1 MFNRRS
7 AARQQIAAAGVESF
21 SQEKRISIVR
31 YVYGITSA
39 LLVGGTALALVT
51 QSPVGAQV
59 AQNESSEIAK
69 VVPRSGAPESFADLV
84 EQLQPA
90 VVNISTKQ
98 EVTLGVRLNPFAGTR
113 EPITQ
118 EQQGGGSGFLISADG
133 YIVTNN
139 HVISGGPRGEAVNE
153 VTVTLTNRKEYK
165 AKIVGRDVA
174 SDLALLK
181 IDASGLPFVKFAD
194 SSRARVGDW
203 VVAIG
208 NPLGLGSTVTAGI
221 ISAVQRSLGTRDGN
235 AAYDRYIQTDTAIN
249 RGNSG
254 GPLFDLQ
261 GNVVGI
267 NNMLISPVGANIGVN
282 FAIPAEAAIP
292 VIDALKAGQAVERG
306 YLGIGI
312 VPVDEDLASALGLAK
327 DRGEFVQRV
336 EPDGPAK
343 AGLKRG
349 DVVTKVNGKD
359 VTPQQTLSYIVA
371 NTKPGMR
378 IPLEVI
384 RDGKTMTLNSVVG
397 TRPPEE
403 QLTGTNFDP
412 EDEQAMPDDPKGSAD
427 TTIQNELGLAVQAL
441 TSEIVRSIGIDP
453 GTRGLVIAA
462 VSNNSDAGR
471 KGLRRGDV
479 ITGANGVPVTSSEA
493 LAKVVTDARKAGR
506 EAILLDILRRG
517 QPVTSVA
524 IRVKK

>member
-1 MFNRRS
+1 M
-7 AARQQIAAAGVESF
+7 
-21 SQEKRISIVR
+21 R

-39 LLVGGTALALVT
+39 LLMGGTALALVT

-59 AQNESSEIAK
+59 AQNDSSEIART
-69 VVPRSGAPESFADLV
+69 VPRSGAPESFADLV

-98 EVTLGVRLNPFAGTR
+98 QVTLGVRLNPFAGTR

-118 EQQGGGSGFLISADG
+118 EQQGGGSGFLISNDG

-139 HVISGGPRGEAVNE
+139 HVISGGPRGEEVNE
-153 VTVTLTNRKEYK
+153 VTVTLTNQKEYK
-165 AKIVGRDVA
+165 AKIVGRDAA

-181 IDASGLPFVKFAD
+181 IDAKGLPFVKFGD
-194 SSRARVGDW
+194 SNAARVGDW

-221 ISAVQRSLGTRDGN
+221 ISAVQRNIGQGG
-235 AAYDRYIQTDTAIN
+235 AYDRYIQTDTAIN

-282 FAIPAEAAIP
+282 FAIPADAAIP
-292 VIDALKAGQAVERG
+292 VINALRAGERPQRG

-312 VPVDEDLASALGLAK
+312 APVNEDLAAALGLPK

-336 EPDGPAK
+336 EPDGAAAK
-343 AGLKRG
+343 AGMKRG
-349 DVVTKVNGKD
+349 DVVTMVNGKE
-359 VTPQQTLSYIVA
+359 VTPRQTLSYIVA
-371 NTKPGMR
+371 NTKPGTR
-378 IPLEVI
+378 IPIEIV
-384 RDGKTMTLNSVVG
+384 RDGKKVTLQAVVG
-397 TRPPEE
+397 ERPPESE
-403 QLTGTNFDP
+403 LVGSDFDP
-412 EDEQAMPDDPKGSAD
+412 EDEQALPDDPKGSAD
-427 TTIQNELGLAVQAL
+427 KVLQEQLGLAVQPL
-441 TSEIVRSIGIDP
+441 TSDIARAVGVDSD
-453 GTRGLVIAA
+453 TKGLVIVAG
-462 VSNNSDAGR
+462 SRTSDAAR

-479 ITGANGVPVTSSEA
+479 ILSINRSPVTSTEA
-493 LAKVVTDARKAGR
+493 LAKGVTDAKKAGR
-506 EAILLDILRRG
+506 DAVLLEILRRG
-517 QPVTSVA
+517 GPAAFIPV
-524 IRVKK
+524 RLND

>member
-1 MFNRRS
+1 
-7 AARQQIAAAGVESF
+7 
-21 SQEKRISIVR
+21 VR

-39 LLVGGTALALVT
+39 LLAGGTALALVT

-59 AQNESSEIAK
+59 AQNEKSEIAK

-139 HVISGGPRGEAVNE
+139 HVISGGPRGEAVNQ
-153 VTVTLTNRKEYK
+153 VTVTLTNQKEYK
-165 AKIVGRDVA
+165 ATIVGRDAA

-181 IDASGLPFVKFAD
+181 IDATGMPFVKFAD
-194 SSRARVGDW
+194 GSPARVGDW

-221 ISAVQRSLGTRDGN
+221 ISAVQRNIGQGG
-235 AAYDRYIQTDTAIN
+235 AYDRYIQTDTAIN

-282 FAIPAEAAIP
+282 FAIPADAAIP
-292 VIDALKAGQAVERG
+292 VINALRAGEKVERG

-312 VPVDEDLASALGLAK
+312 VPVTEDIAAALGLPK
-327 DRGEFVQRV
+327 DRGEFVQRI
-336 EPDGPAK
+336 EPGEPAEK

-359 VTPQQTLSYIVA
+359 VTPQQTLSYIVS
-371 NTKPGMR
+371 NTKPGTR

-384 RDGKTMTLNSVVG
+384 RDGKTMTVNVVVG
-397 TRPPEE
+397 MRPPEE
-403 QLTGTNFDP
+403 ELAGSNFDP
-412 EDEQAMPDDPKGSAD
+412 EEEQTVPEDPAGAAD
-427 TTIQNELGLAVQAL
+427 KTIQEELGLAVQVVTPDIARA
-441 TSEIVRSIGIDP
+441 VGVDA
-453 GTRGLVIAA
+453 GTKGLVIGAA
-462 VSNNSDAGR
+462 SASSDAGR

-479 ITGANGVPVTSSEA
+479 ILSVNRTPVATSDA
-493 LAKVVTDARKAGR
+493 LAKAVADAKKAGR
-506 EAILLDILRRG
+506 DAVLLEILRRG
-517 QPVTSVA
+517 QPSAFIA
-524 IRVKK
+524 IRVK

>member
-1 MFNRRS
+1 M
-7 AARQQIAAAGVESF
+7 
-21 SQEKRISIVR
+21 R

-59 AQNESSEIAK
+59 AQNEKSEFAK

-118 EQQGGGSGFLISADG
+118 EQQGGGSGFLISTDG

-139 HVISGGPRGEAVNE
+139 HVISGGPRGEAVNQ
-153 VTVTLTNRKEYK
+153 VTVTLTNQKEYR
-165 AKIVGRDVA
+165 ATIVGRDAA

-181 IDASGLPFVKFAD
+181 IDATGLPFVKFAD
-194 SSRARVGDW
+194 SSTAHVGDW

-221 ISAVQRSLGTRDGN
+221 ISAVQRNLGQGG
-235 AAYDRYIQTDTAIN
+235 AYDRYIQTDTAIN

-282 FAIPAEAAIP
+282 FAIPADAAIP
-292 VIDALKAGQAVERG
+292 VIDSLRSGEKIQRG

-312 VPVDEDLASALGLAK
+312 APVDEDLAAALGLAK

-336 EPDGPAK
+336 EDNQAAAK

-359 VTPQQTLSYIVA
+359 VTPQQTLSYIVS
-371 NTKPGMR
+371 NTKPGTR

-384 RDGKTMTLNSVVG
+384 RDGKTMTLYAVVG

-403 QLTGTNFDP
+403 ELAGNNFDP
-412 EDEQAMPDDPKGSAD
+412 EAEQTMPEDPTGTAD
-427 TTIQNELGLAVQAL
+427 KVIQDELGLSVQPL
-441 TSEIVRSIGIDP
+441 TSDIARSIGVDA
-453 GTRGLVIAA
+453 GAKGLVIGAA
-462 VSNNSDAGR
+462 STSSDAGR

-479 ITGANGVPVTSSEA
+479 ILSANRVPVTSSEA
-493 LAKVVTDARKAGR
+493 LAKAVTDAKKAGR
-506 EAILLDILRRG
+506 DAVLLEILRRG
-517 QPVTSVA
+517 GPSAFIAVR
-524 IRVKK
+524 IKK

>member
-1 MFNRRS
+1 
-7 AARQQIAAAGVESF
+7 
-21 SQEKRISIVR
+21 VR

-39 LLVGGTALALVT
+39 LLAGGTALALVT

-165 AKIVGRDVA
+165 AKIVGRDPA

-181 IDASGLPFVKFAD
+181 IEATGLPFVKFATGSD
-194 SSRARVGDW
+194 ARVGDW

-221 ISAVQRSLGTRDGN
+221 ISAVQRNLGQGG
-235 AAYDRYIQTDTAIN
+235 AYDRYIQTDTAIN

-282 FAIPAEAAIP
+282 FAIPADAAIP
-292 VIDALKAGQAVERG
+292 VIDALRAGQAVERG

-312 VPVDEDLASALGLAK
+312 TPVDEDMAAALGLPK
-327 DRGEFVQRV
+327 DRGERIGRL
-336 EPDGPAK
+336 EPGEAGEK

-349 DVVTKVNGKD
+349 DVVTKVDGKD

-371 NTKPGMR
+371 RVKPGTR

-384 RDGKTMTLNSVVG
+384 RDGKTMTIQVVVG
-397 TRPPEE
+397 KRPPEE
-403 QLTGTNFDP
+403 QLAGSTFDP
-412 EDEQAMPDDPKGSAD
+412 EDEAPTEDPAGAAD
-427 TTIQNELGLAVQAL
+427 AAIQTELGLTVMPL
-441 TSEIVRSIGIDP
+441 TPDIARSVGVDAS
-453 GTRGLVIAA
+453 TKGLVIAA
-462 VSNNSDAGR
+462 ASASSDAGR

-479 ITGANGVPVTSSEA
+479 ILSAGNARTPVLTADA
-493 LAKVVTDARKAGR
+493 LAKVVADTKAAGR
-506 EAILLDILRRG
+506 DAVLVEILRRG
-517 QPVTSVA
+517 GPSADVA
-524 IRVKK
+524 LRLKK

>member
-1 MFNRRS
+1 M
-7 AARQQIAAAGVESF
+7 
-21 SQEKRISIVR
+21 R

-51 QSPVGAQV
+51 QSPVIAQV
-59 AQNESSEIAK
+59 AQNERSEIAK
-69 VVPRSGAPESFADLV
+69 AVPRAGAPESFADLV

-98 EVTLGVRLNPFAGTR
+98 EVTLGVRLDPFAGTR
-113 EPITQ
+113 EPVTQ
-118 EQQGGGSGFLISADG
+118 EQQGGGSGFLISDDG

-139 HVISGGPRGEAVNE
+139 HVVTGGPRGDAVNQ
-153 VTVTLTNRKEYK
+153 VAVTLTNGKEYK
-165 AKIVGRDVA
+165 ARIVGRDVA

-181 IDASGLPFVKFAD
+181 IDATGLPFVKFGD
-194 SSRARVGDW
+194 SAKARVGDW

-221 ISAVQRSLGTRDGN
+221 ISAVQRNLGGGG
-235 AAYDRYIQTDTAIN
+235 AYDRYIQTDTAIN

-254 GPLFDLQ
+254 GPLFDLK

-292 VIDALKAGQAVERG
+292 VINALRSGEKIERG

-312 VPVDEDLASALGLAK
+312 APIGEDLASALGLPK

-336 EPDGPAK
+336 EDDGAAAK
-343 AGLKRG
+343 AGIKRG

-359 VTPQQTLSYIVA
+359 VTPSQSLSYIVA
-371 NTKPGMR
+371 NTKPGTR
-378 IPLEVI
+378 IPIEVV
-384 RDGKTMTLNSVVG
+384 RDGKTMTLYAVIG

-403 QLTGTNFDP
+403 ELAGTTFDP

-427 TTIQNELGLAVQAL
+427 TAIQNELGLAVQPL
-441 TSEIVRSIGIDP
+441 TPDIARAIGVDT
-453 GTRGLVIAA
+453 GTKGLVIAA
-462 VSNNSDAGR
+462 AASSSDAGR

-479 ITGANGVPVTSSEA
+479 IVSANRASVTTSDA
-493 LAKVVTDARKAGR
+493 LAKVIADAKKAGR
-506 EAILLDILRRG
+506 DAVLLEILRRG
-517 QPVTSVA
+517 GPSAFIA
-524 IRVKK
+524 IRIKGG

>member
-1 MFNRRS
+1 M
-7 AARQQIAAAGVESF
+7 
-21 SQEKRISIVR
+21 R

-69 VVPRSGAPESFADLV
+69 VVPRAGAPESFADLV

-90 VVNISTKQ
+90 VVNIATKQ

-118 EQQGGGSGFLISADG
+118 EQQGGGSGFLISDDG

-153 VTVTLTNRKEYK
+153 VTVTLFNRKEYK
-165 AKIVGRDVA
+165 AKIVGRDPA

-181 IDASGLPFVKFAD
+181 IDASGLPFVKFAGGD
-194 SSRARVGDW
+194 ARVGDW

-208 NPLGLGSTVTAGI
+208 NPLGLNSTVTAGI
-221 ISAVQRSLGTRDGN
+221 ISAVQRNLGQGG
-235 AAYDRYIQTDTAIN
+235 AYDRYIQTDTAIN

-254 GPLFDLQ
+254 GPLFDLK

-282 FAIPAEAAIP
+282 FAIPADAAIP
-292 VIDALKAGQAVERG
+292 VIDALRAGQAVERG

-312 VPVDEDLASALGLAK
+312 TPVDEDMAAALGLPK
-327 DRGEFVQRV
+327 DRGERIGRI
-336 EPDGPAK
+336 EPGEAGEK

-349 DVVTKVNGKD
+349 DVVTKVNGQE

-371 NTKPGMR
+371 RVKPGTR

-384 RDGKTMTLNSVVG
+384 RDGKTMTINAVVG
-397 TRPPEE
+397 KRPPED
-403 QLTGTNFDP
+403 QLAGTTFDP
-412 EDEQAMPDDPKGSAD
+412 EDEQATPEDPSGAAD
-427 TTIQNELGLAVQAL
+427 TALQNELGIAVLPL
-441 TSEIVRSIGIDP
+441 TADIARAVGVDAN
-453 GTRGLVIAA
+453 TKGLVIAS
-462 VSNNSDAGR
+462 VSANSDAGR

-479 ITGANGVPVTSSEA
+479 ILSAGNNRTAVLTSDA
-493 LAKVVTDARKAGR
+493 LAKVVADTKAAGR
-506 EAILLDILRRG
+506 DAVLVEILRRG
-517 QPVTSVA
+517 GPSGDVA
-524 IRVKK
+524 LRLKR

>member
-1 MFNRRS
+1 M
-7 AARQQIAAAGVESF
+7 
-21 SQEKRISIVR
+21 R

-51 QSPVGAQV
+51 QSPVIAQV
-59 AQNESSEIAK
+59 AQNEKSEIAK
-69 VVPRSGAPESFADLV
+69 VVPRAGAPESFADLV

-118 EQQGGGSGFLISADG
+118 EQQGGGSGFLISTDG

-139 HVISGGPRGEAVNE
+139 HVVSGGPRGEAVNE

-165 AKIVGRDVA
+165 AKIVGRDAA

-181 IDASGLPFVKFAD
+181 IDATGLPFVKFAD
-194 SSRARVGDW
+194 SDQARVGDW
-203 VVAIG
+203 VIAIG

-221 ISAVQRSLGTRDGN
+221 ISAVQRNLGGGG
-235 AAYDRYIQTDTAIN
+235 AYDRYIQTDTAIN

-254 GPLFDLQ
+254 GPLFDLH

-282 FAIPAEAAIP
+282 FAIPADAAIP
-292 VIDALKAGQAVERG
+292 VINALRAGEAVQRG

-312 VPVDEDLASALGLAK
+312 TPVDEDMAAALGLPK
-327 DRGEFVQRV
+327 DRGERIGRIEEGQAG
-336 EPDGPAK
+336 EK

-371 NTKPGMR
+371 NTKPGTR

-384 RDGKTMTLNSVVG
+384 RDGKTITLYAVVG

-403 QLTGTNFDP
+403 QIAGPAFDP
-412 EDEQAMPDDPKGSAD
+412 EDEQAMPEDPKGAAD
-427 TTIQNELGLAVQAL
+427 TAIQNDLGLVVLPL
-441 TSEIVRSIGIDP
+441 TPDIARSVGVDA
-453 GTRGLVIAA
+453 TTKGLVIGA
-462 VSNNSDAGR
+462 VSANSDAGR

-479 ITGANGVPVTSSEA
+479 ILSAGNSRTAVTTADA
-493 LAKVVTDARKAGR
+493 LSKVVAATKAAGR
-506 EAILLDILRRG
+506 DAVLVEILRRG
-517 QPVTSVA
+517 GPSADVA
-524 IRVKK
+524 LRIKR

>member
-1 MFNRRS
+1 M
-7 AARQQIAAAGVESF
+7 
-21 SQEKRISIVR
+21 R

-51 QSPVGAQV
+51 QSPVIAQV
-59 AQNESSEIAK
+59 AQNEKSEIAK
-69 VVPRSGAPESFADLV
+69 AVPRAGAPESFADLV

-98 EVTLGVRLNPFAGTR
+98 EVTLGVRLDPFAGTR
-113 EPITQ
+113 EPVTQ
-118 EQQGGGSGFLISADG
+118 EQQGGGSGFLISDDG

-139 HVISGGPRGEAVNE
+139 HVVTGGPRAEAVNQ
-153 VTVTLTNRKEYK
+153 VAVTLTNGKEYK
-165 AKIVGRDVA
+165 ATIVGRDAA

-181 IDASGLPFVKFAD
+181 IDATGLPFVKFAD
-194 SSRARVGDW
+194 SSQARVGDW
-203 VVAIG
+203 VVAVG

-221 ISAVQRSLGTRDGN
+221 ISAVQRNLGGGG
-235 AAYDRYIQTDTAIN
+235 AYDRYIQTDTAIN

-254 GPLFDLQ
+254 GPLFDLH

-292 VIDALKAGQAVERG
+292 VINSLRAGQKIERG

-312 VPVDEDLASALGLAK
+312 APVDEDLAAALGLPK

-336 EPDGPAK
+336 EPDQAAEK

-359 VTPQQTLSYIVA
+359 VTPSQTLSYIVA
-371 NTKPGMR
+371 NTKPGTR

-384 RDGKTMTLNSVVG
+384 RDGKTMTLYAVVA

-403 QLTGTNFDP
+403 QLAGSNFDP
-412 EDEQAMPDDPKGSAD
+412 EDDQAMPEDPKGTAD
-427 TTIQNELGLAVQAL
+427 TTIQNTLGLAVQVVTPDIARA
-441 TSEIVRSIGIDP
+441 VGVDA
-453 GTRGLVIAA
+453 GTKGLVIGAA
-462 VSNNSDAGR
+462 SANSDAGR

-479 ITGANGVPVTSSEA
+479 ILSANRTPVASSEA
-493 LAKVVTDARKAGR
+493 LAKIVNDAKTAGR
-506 EAILLDILRRG
+506 EAVLLEILRRG
-517 QPVTSVA
+517 GPSAFIAV
-524 IRVKK
+524 RVKP

>member
-1 MFNRRS
+1 M
-7 AARQQIAAAGVESF
+7 
-21 SQEKRISIVR
+21 R

-59 AQNESSEIAK
+59 AQNERSEIAK

-139 HVISGGPRGEAVNE
+139 HVISGGPRGEAVNQ
-153 VTVTLTNRKEYK
+153 VTVTLTNQKEYK
-165 AKIVGRDVA
+165 ATIVGRDVA

-181 IDASGLPFVKFAD
+181 IDATGLPFVKFAD
-194 SSRARVGDW
+194 SSTARVGDW

-221 ISAVQRSLGTRDGN
+221 ISAVQRNLGQGG
-235 AAYDRYIQTDTAIN
+235 AYDRYIQTDTAIN

-282 FAIPAEAAIP
+282 FAIPADAAIP
-292 VIDALKAGQAVERG
+292 VINALRAGEKVQRG

-312 VPVDEDLASALGLAK
+312 APVDEDLAAALGLAK

-336 EPDGPAK
+336 EDNQAAAK

-359 VTPQQTLSYIVA
+359 VTPQQTLSYIVS
-371 NTKPGMR
+371 NTKPGTR

-384 RDGKTMTLNSVVG
+384 RDGKTMTLYAVVG

-403 QLTGTNFDP
+403 ELAGTNFDP
-412 EDEQAMPDDPKGSAD
+412 EEEQTMPEDPTGTAD
-427 TTIQNELGLAVQAL
+427 KTIQDELGLSVQPL
-441 TSEIVRSIGIDP
+441 TSDIARSIGVDA
-453 GTRGLVIAA
+453 GAKGLVIGAA
-462 VSNNSDAGR
+462 SASSDAGR

-479 ITGANGVPVTSSEA
+479 ILSANRTPVTTSDA
-493 LAKVVTDARKAGR
+493 LAKIVTDAKKAGR
-506 EAILLDILRRG
+506 DAVLLEILRRG
-517 QPVTSVA
+517 GPSAFIAV
-524 IRVKK
+524 RVKK

>member
-1 MFNRRS
+1 
-7 AARQQIAAAGVESF
+7 
-21 SQEKRISIVR
+21 VR

-59 AQNESSEIAK
+59 AQNEKSEIAK

-139 HVISGGPRGEAVNE
+139 HVITGGPRGEQVNE
-153 VTVTLTNRKEYK
+153 VTVTLTNRKEYR
-165 AKIVGRDVA
+165 AKIIGRDA
-174 SDLALLK
+174 TSDLALLK
-181 IDASGLPFVKFAD
+181 IDATGLPFVKFGD
-194 SSRARVGDW
+194 SNKARVGDW

-221 ISAVQRSLGTRDGN
+221 ISAVQRNLGSGP
-235 AAYDRYIQTDTAIN
+235 YDRYIQTDTAIN

-254 GPLFDLQ
+254 GPLFDLE

-267 NNMLISPVGANIGVN
+267 TNMLISPVGANIGVN
-282 FAIPAEAAIP
+282 FAIPADAAIP
-292 VIDALKAGQAVERG
+292 VIEALKAGERPQRG
-306 YLGIGI
+306 YLGVGI
-312 VPVDEDLASALGLAK
+312 VPMTDDYAAAVGLPK
-327 DRGEFVQRV
+327 DRGEIIQRL
-336 EPDGPAK
+336 EDSGPAAK

-349 DVVTKVNGKD
+349 DIVTKVGGKD
-359 VTPQQTLSYIVA
+359 VTPQQSLSYLIA
-371 NTKPGMR
+371 NEKPGAR
-378 IPLEVI
+378 VPLEII
-384 RDGKTMTLNSVVG
+384 REGKTMTLNVMVG

-403 QLTGTNFDP
+403 ELSGANFDP
-412 EDEQAMPDDPKGSAD
+412 EAEQTLPDEPSEGADQA
-427 TTIQNELGLAVQAL
+427 IQEQLGMAVQPL
-441 TSEIVRSIGIDP
+441 TPDIARDIGIDRS
-453 GTRGLVIAA
+453 TKGLVIAA
-462 VSNNSDAGR
+462 VASRGDAGA

-479 ITGANGVPVTSSEA
+479 ILSINRSPVTTAEA
-493 LAKVVTDARKAGR
+493 LAKGVADAKKAGR
-506 EAILLDILRRG
+506 SAVLLEILRRG
-517 QPVTSVA
+517 QQPAFVA
-524 IRVKK
+524 IRVEGK

>member
-1 MFNRRS
+1 M
-7 AARQQIAAAGVESF
+7 
-21 SQEKRISIVR
+21 R

-59 AQNESSEIAK
+59 AQNERSEIAK

-98 EVTLGVRLNPFAGTR
+98 DVAVGIRLNRFEGTR
-113 EPITQ
+113 EPITR

-139 HVISGGPRGEAVNE
+139 HVITDQNKREVKE
-153 VTVTLTNRKEYK
+153 VTVTLTNQKEYK
-165 AKIVGRDVA
+165 ATIVGRDDA

-181 IDASGLPFVKFAD
+181 INASGLPFVKFAD
-194 SSRARVGDW
+194 SSTARVGDW

-221 ISAVQRSLGTRDGN
+221 ISAVRRSINTDDPN
-235 AAYDRYIQTDTAIN
+235 INPAYDRYIQTDTAIN

-282 FAIPAEAAIP
+282 FAIPSDAAIP
-292 VIDALKAGQAVERG
+292 VINALRAGERVERG
-306 YLGIGI
+306 FLGIGI
-312 VPVDEDLASALGLAK
+312 APVDEDLAAALGLPK
-327 DRGEFVQRV
+327 NRGAFVQRV
-336 EPDGPAK
+336 EPDGAAAK

-349 DVVTKVNGKD
+349 DVVTKINGKD

-371 NTKPGMR
+371 NIKPGTR
-378 IPLEVI
+378 VPIDLV
-384 RDGKTMTLNSVVG
+384 RDGRAMTVQAVVG
-397 TRPPEE
+397 TRLPENDSA
-403 QLTGTNFDP
+403 GSNFDP
-412 EDEQAMPDDPKGSAD
+412 EDEQAMPDDPSGAAD
-427 TTIQNELGLAVQAL
+427 KMIQEAVGLAVQAL
-441 TSEIVRSIGIDP
+441 TTDIARAVGVDID
-453 GTRGLVIAA
+453 TKGLVIAA
-462 VSNNSDAGR
+462 VSGSSDAGR

-479 ITGANGVPVTSSEA
+479 ILSVNRTPVTTPEA
-493 LAKVVTDARKAGR
+493 MAKAVSDAKKTGR
-506 EAILLDILRRG
+506 DAVLLEVLRRG
-517 QPVTSVA
+517 GPSAFLAV
-524 IRVKK
+524 RVKS

>member
-1 MFNRRS
+1 M
-7 AARQQIAAAGVESF
+7 
-21 SQEKRISIVR
+21 
-31 YVYGITSA
+31 
-39 LLVGGTALALVT
+39 LVGGTALALVT

-59 AQNESSEIAK
+59 AQNEKSEIAK

-118 EQQGGGSGFLISADG
+118 EQQGGGSGFLISTDG

-139 HVISGGPRGEAVNE
+139 HVISGGPRGEAVNQ
-153 VTVTLTNRKEYK
+153 VTVTLTNQKEYK
-165 AKIVGRDVA
+165 ATIVGRDVA

-181 IDASGLPFVKFAD
+181 IDATGLPFVKFAD
-194 SSRARVGDW
+194 SSTARVGDW

-221 ISAVQRSLGTRDGN
+221 ISAVQRNLGSGG
-235 AAYDRYIQTDTAIN
+235 AYDRYIQTDTAIN

-282 FAIPAEAAIP
+282 FAIPADAAIP
-292 VIDALKAGQAVERG
+292 VIDSLRSGAKIERG

-312 VPVDEDLASALGLAK
+312 APVDEDLAAALGLPK

-336 EPDGPAK
+336 EDDGAAAK

-371 NTKPGMR
+371 NTKPGTR
-378 IPLEVI
+378 IPLEIV
-384 RDGKTMTLNSVVG
+384 RDGKTMTLNAIVG

-403 QLTGTNFDP
+403 QLAGTNFDP
-412 EDEQAMPDDPKGSAD
+412 EEEQTLPDDPSGAAD
-427 TTIQNELGLAVQAL
+427 TTIQETLGLAVQPL
-441 TSEIVRSIGIDP
+441 TADIARSIGVDANSK
-453 GTRGLVIAA
+453 GLVIGAA
-462 VSNNSDAGR
+462 SANSDAGR

-479 ITGANGVPVTSSEA
+479 IVSANRTPVTTSDA
-493 LAKVVTDARKAGR
+493 LAKIVSDAKKAGR
-506 EAILLDILRRG
+506 DAVLLEILRRG
-517 QPVTSVA
+517 GPSAFIAV
-524 IRVKK
+524 RVKP

>member
-1 MFNRRS
+1 M
-7 AARQQIAAAGVESF
+7 
-21 SQEKRISIVR
+21 R

-59 AQNESSEIAK
+59 AQNEKSEIAK

-139 HVISGGPRGEAVNE
+139 HVITGGPRGEQVNE
-153 VTVTLTNRKEYK
+153 VTVTMTNQKEYR
-165 AKIVGRDVA
+165 AKIIGRDA
-174 SDLALLK
+174 TSDLALLK
-181 IDASGLPFVKFAD
+181 IDATGLPFVRFGD
-194 SSRARVGDW
+194 SNKTRVGDW

-221 ISAVQRSLGTRDGN
+221 ISAVQRNLGQGG
-235 AAYDRYIQTDTAIN
+235 AYDRYIQTDTAIN

-282 FAIPAEAAIP
+282 FAIPADAAAP
-292 VIDALKAGQAVERG
+292 VIEALKAGETPQRG

-312 VPVDEDLASALGLAK
+312 APVGEDFAAALGLPK
-327 DRGEFVQRV
+327 DRGEIVQRV
-336 EPDGPAK
+336 EDGGPAAK

-349 DVVTKVNGKD
+349 DVVTKVDGKE
-359 VTPQQTLSYIVA
+359 VTPQQTLSYLVA
-371 NTKPGMR
+371 NVKPGMR

-384 RDGKTMTLNSVVG
+384 REGKTMTLNVAVG

-403 QLTGTNFDP
+403 ELNGGGFDP
-412 EDEQAMPDDPKGSAD
+412 EEEQTMPDDPKGTAD
-427 TTIQNELGLAVQAL
+427 QAIQDQLGMAVLPL
-441 TSEIVRSIGIDP
+441 TSAIARDIGVD
-453 GTRGLVIAA
+453 TDTKGLVIAA
-462 VSNNSDAGR
+462 VGSSSDAGR

-479 ITGANGVPVTSSEA
+479 LLSVNRAPVTTSEA
-493 LAKVVTDARKAGR
+493 LSKALADAKKAGR
-506 EAILLDILRRG
+506 DAVLLEILRRG
-517 QPVTSVA
+517 QPPA
-524 IRVKK
+524 FIPIRVNGK

>member
-1 MFNRRS
+1 M
-7 AARQQIAAAGVESF
+7 
-21 SQEKRISIVR
+21 R

-39 LLVGGTALALVT
+39 LLAGGTALALVS

-69 VVPRSGAPESFADLV
+69 VVPRAGAPESFADLV

-90 VVNISTKQ
+90 VVNIATKQ

-165 AKIVGRDVA
+165 AKIVGRDQA

-181 IDASGLPFVKFAD
+181 IEASGLPFVKFATGSD
-194 SSRARVGDW
+194 ARVGDW

-221 ISAVQRSLGTRDGN
+221 ISAVQRNLGQGG
-235 AAYDRYIQTDTAIN
+235 AYDRYIQTDTAIN

-282 FAIPAEAAIP
+282 FAIPADAAIP
-292 VIDALKAGQAVERG
+292 VIEALRAGQAVERG

-312 VPVDEDLASALGLAK
+312 TPVDEDMAAALGLPK
-327 DRGEFVQRV
+327 DRGERIGRI
-336 EPDGPAK
+336 EPGQAGEK

-349 DVVTKVNGKD
+349 DVVTKVDGKD

-371 NTKPGMR
+371 RVKPGTR

-384 RDGKTMTLNSVVG
+384 RDGKTITINAVVG
-397 TRPPEE
+397 KRPPEE
-403 QLTGTNFDP
+403 ELAGTTFDP
-412 EDEQAMPDDPKGSAD
+412 EDEQATPEDPAGAAD
-427 TTIQNELGLAVQAL
+427 TAVLNELGLTVLPL
-441 TSEIVRSIGIDP
+441 TADIARSVGVDAN
-453 GTRGLVIAA
+453 TKGLVIAA
-462 VSNNSDAGR
+462 VTASSDAGR

-479 ITGANGVPVTSSEA
+479 ILSAGNGRTPVLTSDA
-493 LAKVVTDARKAGR
+493 LAKVVADTKAASRDAVLV
-506 EAILLDILRRG
+506 EILRRG
-517 QPVTSVA
+517 GPSADVA
-524 IRVKK
+524 LRLKK

>member
-1 MFNRRS
+1 M
-7 AARQQIAAAGVESF
+7 
-21 SQEKRISIVR
+21 R

-69 VVPRSGAPESFADLV
+69 VVPRAGAPESFADLV

-139 HVISGGPRGEAVNE
+139 HVVSGGPRGEAVNE
-153 VTVTLTNRKEYK
+153 VIVTLTNRREYK
-165 AKIVGRDVA
+165 AKIVGRDAA

-181 IDASGLPFVKFAD
+181 IEATGLPFVKFND
-194 SSRARVGDW
+194 SNDARVGDW

-221 ISAVQRSLGTRDGN
+221 ISAVQRNLGQGG
-235 AAYDRYIQTDTAIN
+235 AYDRYIQTDTAIN

-254 GPLFDLQ
+254 GPLFDLK
-261 GNVVGI
+261 GNVVGV

-282 FAIPAEAAIP
+282 FAIPADAAIP
-292 VIDALKAGQAVERG
+292 VIEALRAGERVQRG
-306 YLGIGI
+306 YLGINI
-312 VPVDEDLASALGLAK
+312 SPVNEDMAAALGLPK
-327 DRGEFVQRV
+327 DRGERVQRV
-336 EPDGPAK
+336 EPGEAGEK

-349 DVVTKVNGKD
+349 DVVTKVNGKE

-371 NTKPGMR
+371 NTKPGTR

-384 RDGKTMTLNSVVG
+384 RDGRTITIQAVVG

-403 QLTGTNFDP
+403 QLAGSSFDP
-412 EDEQAMPDDPKGSAD
+412 EDEQAMPSDPSGAAD
-427 TTIQNELGLAVQAL
+427 TTIQNELGLAVQTL
-441 TSEIVRSIGIDP
+441 TPDIARAVGVDAN
-453 GTRGLVIAA
+453 TKGLVIVA
-462 VSNNSDAGR
+462 VSGNSDAGR

-479 ITGANGVPVTSSEA
+479 IAS
-493 LAKVVTDARKAGR
+493 AG
-506 EAILLDILRRG
+506 
-517 QPVTSVA
+517 
-524 IRVKK
+524 

>member
-1 MFNRRS
+1 M
-7 AARQQIAAAGVESF
+7 
-21 SQEKRISIVR
+21 R

-39 LLVGGTALALVT
+39 LLMGGTALALVT
-51 QSPVGAQV
+51 QSPVIAQV

-69 VVPRSGAPESFADLV
+69 AVPRAGAPESFADLV

-98 EVTLGVRLNPFAGTR
+98 EVTLGVRLDPFAGTR
-113 EPITQ
+113 EPVTQ
-118 EQQGGGSGFLISADG
+118 EQQGGGSGFLISDDG

-139 HVISGGPRGEAVNE
+139 HVVTGGPRGEAVNQ
-153 VTVTLTNRKEYK
+153 VTVTLTNGKEYK
-165 AKIVGRDVA
+165 AKIVGRDAA

-181 IDASGLPFVKFAD
+181 IDATGLPFVKFAD
-194 SSRARVGDW
+194 SSTARVGDW

-221 ISAVQRSLGTRDGN
+221 ISAVHRSIGQPGVN
-235 AAYDRYIQTDTAIN
+235 GAYDRYIQTDTAIN

-254 GPLFDLQ
+254 GPLFDLK

-292 VIDALKAGQAVERG
+292 VINSLKSGQKIERG

-312 VPVDEDLASALGLAK
+312 APVDEDLAAALGLPK

-336 EPDGPAK
+336 EDDGAAAK

-359 VTPQQTLSYIVA
+359 VTPSQTLSYIVS
-371 NTKPGMR
+371 NTKPGTR

-384 RDGKTMTLNSVVG
+384 RDGKTVTLYAVVG

-403 QLTGTNFDP
+403 QLAGSDFDP
-412 EDEQAMPDDPKGSAD
+412 EDEQAMPDDPKGTAD
-427 TTIQNELGLAVQAL
+427 TTIQNVLGLAVQPV
-441 TSEIVRSIGIDP
+441 TSDIARAVGVDA
-453 GTRGLVIAA
+453 GTKGLVIGAA
-462 VSNNSDAGR
+462 SANSDAGR

-479 ITGANGVPVTSSEA
+479 ILSANRTPVTSSEA
-493 LAKVVTDARKAGR
+493 LAKIVSDAKAAGR
-506 EAILLDILRRG
+506 EAVLLEILRRG
-517 QPVTSVA
+517 GPSAFIA
-524 IRVKK
+524 IRIKN

>member
-1 MFNRRS
+1 M
-7 AARQQIAAAGVESF
+7 
-21 SQEKRISIVR
+21 R

-59 AQNESSEIAK
+59 AQNEKSEIAK

-118 EQQGGGSGFLISADG
+118 EQQGGGSGFLISTDG

-139 HVISGGPRGEAVNE
+139 HVISGGPRGEAVNQ
-153 VTVTLTNRKEYK
+153 VTVTLTNQKEYK
-165 AKIVGRDVA
+165 ATIVGRDVA

-181 IDASGLPFVKFAD
+181 IDATGLPFVKFAD
-194 SSRARVGDW
+194 SSTARVGDW

-221 ISAVQRSLGTRDGN
+221 ISAVQRNLGSGG
-235 AAYDRYIQTDTAIN
+235 AYDRYIQTDTAIN

-282 FAIPAEAAIP
+282 FAIPADAAIP
-292 VIDALKAGQAVERG
+292 VIDSLRSGAKIERG

-312 VPVDEDLASALGLAK
+312 APVDEDLAAALGLPK

-336 EPDGPAK
+336 EDDGAAAK

-371 NTKPGMR
+371 NTKPGTR
-378 IPLEVI
+378 IPLEIV
-384 RDGKTMTLNSVVG
+384 RDGKTMTLNAIVG

-403 QLTGTNFDP
+403 QLAGTNFDP
-412 EDEQAMPDDPKGSAD
+412 EEEQTLPDDPSGAAD
-427 TTIQNELGLAVQAL
+427 TTIQETLGLAVQPL
-441 TSEIVRSIGIDP
+441 TADIARSIGVDANSK
-453 GTRGLVIAA
+453 GLVIGAA
-462 VSNNSDAGR
+462 SANSDAGR

-479 ITGANGVPVTSSEA
+479 IVSANRTPVTTSDA
-493 LAKVVTDARKAGR
+493 LAKIVSDAKKAGR
-506 EAILLDILRRG
+506 DAVLLEILRRG
-517 QPVTSVA
+517 GPSAFIAV
-524 IRVKK
+524 RVKP

>member
-1 MFNRRS
+1 M
-7 AARQQIAAAGVESF
+7 
-21 SQEKRISIVR
+21 R

-69 VVPRSGAPESFADLV
+69 AVPRSGAPESFADLV

-90 VVNISTKQ
+90 VVNIATKQ

-118 EQQGGGSGFLISADG
+118 EQQGGGSGFLISTDG

-181 IDASGLPFVKFAD
+181 IDATGLPFVKFAD

-221 ISAVQRSLGTRDGN
+221 ISAVQRNLGQGG
-235 AAYDRYIQTDTAIN
+235 AYDRYIQTDTAIN

-282 FAIPAEAAIP
+282 FAIPADAAIP
-292 VIDALKAGQAVERG
+292 VINALRAGEKVQRG

-312 VPVDEDLASALGLAK
+312 APVDEDLAAALGLAK

-336 EPDGPAK
+336 EPDGAAAK

-371 NTKPGMR
+371 NTKPGTR
-378 IPLEVI
+378 IPLEVV
-384 RDGKTMTLNSVVG
+384 RDGKTLTLNAVVG

-403 QLTGTNFDP
+403 QLAGANFDP
-412 EDEQAMPDDPKGSAD
+412 EDDQAMPDDPSGSAD
-427 TTIQNELGLAVQAL
+427 QAIQNELGLAVQVL
-441 TSEIVRSIGIDP
+441 TSDIARSVGVDP
-453 GTRGLVIAA
+453 ATKGLVIGAA
-462 VSNNSDAGR
+462 AQSSDAGR

-479 ITGANGVPVTSSEA
+479 IVSANRIPVTSSEA
-493 LAKVVTDARKAGR
+493 LAKVVADAKKAGR
-506 EAILLDILRRG
+506 DAVLLEILRRG
-517 QPVTSVA
+517 GPSAFIA

>member
-1 MFNRRS
+1 M
-7 AARQQIAAAGVESF
+7 
-21 SQEKRISIVR
+21 R

-39 LLVGGTALALVT
+39 LLAGGTALALVT

-59 AQNESSEIAK
+59 AQNEKSEIAK

-118 EQQGGGSGFLISADG
+118 EQQGGGSGFLISSDG

-139 HVISGGPRGEAVNE
+139 HVIAGGPRGEEVNQ
-153 VTVTLTNRKEYK
+153 VTVTLTNQKEYK
-165 AKIVGRDVA
+165 ATIVGRDVA

-181 IDASGLPFVKFAD
+181 IDASGLPFVKFATGGT
-194 SSRARVGDW
+194 ARVGDW

-221 ISAVQRSLGTRDGN
+221 ISAVQRNLGSGG
-235 AAYDRYIQTDTAIN
+235 AYDRYIQTDTAIN

-282 FAIPAEAAIP
+282 FAIPADAAIP
-292 VIDALKAGQAVERG
+292 VIDALRSGEAIQRG

-312 VPVDEDLASALGLAK
+312 APVDEDLAAALGLPK

-336 EPDGPAK
+336 EEDQAAAK

-349 DVVTKVNGKD
+349 DVVTKVNGKE
-359 VTPQQTLSYIVA
+359 VTPQQTLSYIVS
-371 NTKPGMR
+371 NTKPGTR
-378 IPLEVI
+378 IPIEVI
-384 RDGKTMTLNSVVG
+384 RDGKTLTLNAVVG
-397 TRPPEE
+397 TRPPESE
-403 QLTGTNFDP
+403 LAGSNFDP
-412 EDEQAMPDDPKGSAD
+412 EDEQAVPEDPTGAAD
-427 TTIQNELGLAVQAL
+427 KTIQEVLGLAVQVVTPDIARA
-441 TSEIVRSIGIDP
+441 VGVQA
-453 GTRGLVIAA
+453 GTKGLVIGAA
-462 VSNNSDAGR
+462 SANSDAGR

-479 ITGANGVPVTSSEA
+479 ILSVNRDPVATSDA
-493 LAKVVTDARKAGR
+493 LAKALTDAKKAGR
-506 EAILLDILRRG
+506 DAVLLEILRRG
-517 QPVTSVA
+517 GPSAFIAVR
-524 IRVKK
+524 IK

>member
-1 MFNRRS
+1 M
-7 AARQQIAAAGVESF
+7 
-21 SQEKRISIVR
+21 R

-59 AQNESSEIAK
+59 AQNEKSEIAK

-139 HVISGGPRGEAVNE
+139 HVISGGPRGEAVNQ
-153 VTVTLTNRKEYK
+153 VTVTLTNQKEYK
-165 AKIVGRDVA
+165 ATIVGRDVA

-181 IDASGLPFVKFAD
+181 IDATGLPFVKFAD
-194 SSRARVGDW
+194 SSTARVGDW

-221 ISAVQRSLGTRDGN
+221 ISAVQRNLGSGG
-235 AAYDRYIQTDTAIN
+235 AYDRYIQTDTAIN

-282 FAIPAEAAIP
+282 FAIPADAAIP
-292 VIDALKAGQAVERG
+292 VIDSLRTGAKIERG

-312 VPVDEDLASALGLAK
+312 APVDEDLAAALGLPK

-336 EPDGPAK
+336 EEDGAAAK

-349 DVVTKVNGKD
+349 DVVTKINGKD

-371 NTKPGMR
+371 NTKPGTR
-378 IPLEVI
+378 IPVEIV
-384 RDGKTMTLNSVVG
+384 RDGKAMTLTAVVG

-403 QLTGTNFDP
+403 QLAGTNFDP
-412 EDEQAMPDDPKGSAD
+412 EDEQAMPEDPSGAAD
-427 TTIQNELGLAVQAL
+427 TALQETLGLAVQPL
-441 TSEIVRSIGIDP
+441 TVDIARSIGVDA
-453 GTRGLVIAA
+453 TTKGLVIGAA
-462 VSNNSDAGR
+462 SANSDAGR

-479 ITGANGVPVTSSEA
+479 IISANRTPVTTSDA
-493 LAKVVTDARKAGR
+493 LAKIVADAKKAGR
-506 EAILLDILRRG
+506 DAVLLEILRRG
-517 QPVTSVA
+517 GPSAFIAV
-524 IRVKK
+524 RVKP

>member
-1 MFNRRS
+1 M
-7 AARQQIAAAGVESF
+7 
-21 SQEKRISIVR
+21 R

-39 LLVGGTALALVT
+39 LLAGGTALALVT

-59 AQNESSEIAK
+59 AQNEKSEMAR
-69 VVPRSGAPESFADLV
+69 VVPRAGAPESFADLV

-153 VTVTLTNRKEYK
+153 VTVTLTNQREYK

-181 IDASGLPFVKFAD
+181 IDASGMPFVKFAD
-194 SSRARVGDW
+194 GSPARVGDW

-221 ISAVQRSLGTRDGN
+221 ISAVQRNIGQGG
-235 AAYDRYIQTDTAIN
+235 AYDRYIQTDTAIN

-282 FAIPAEAAIP
+282 FAIPADAAIP
-292 VIDALKAGQAVERG
+292 VINALRAGEAPQRG

-312 VPVDEDLASALGLAK
+312 VPVSEDMAAALGLPK
-327 DRGEFVQRV
+327 DRGEIVQRI
-336 EPDGPAK
+336 EDGQPAAK

-349 DVVTKVNGKD
+349 DVVTKINGKEI
-359 VTPQQTLSYIVA
+359 TPQQTLSYIVA
-371 NTKPGMR
+371 NIKPGTR
-378 IPLEVI
+378 VPVEVI
-384 RDGKTMTLNSVVG
+384 REGKTLSLSAVVG
-397 TRPPEE
+397 TRPPESE
-403 QLTGTNFDP
+403 LTGENFDP
-412 EDEQAMPDDPKGSAD
+412 EAEQTLPEDPTGTAD
-427 TTIQNELGLAVQAL
+427 QAIQDQLGMAVQPL
-441 TSEIVRSIGIDP
+441 TSAIARSIGVEAD
-453 GTRGLVIAA
+453 TKGLVIAA
-462 VSNNSDAGR
+462 VGGNSDAGR
-471 KGLRRGDV
+471 KGLRRGD
-479 ITGANGVPVTSSEA
+479 IILSANRSAVTSSEA
-493 LAKVVTDARKAGR
+493 LSGILAAAKKAGR
-506 EAILLDILRRG
+506 NAVLLEILRRG
-517 QPVTSVA
+517 QPPAFIA
-524 IRVKK
+524 IRIAE